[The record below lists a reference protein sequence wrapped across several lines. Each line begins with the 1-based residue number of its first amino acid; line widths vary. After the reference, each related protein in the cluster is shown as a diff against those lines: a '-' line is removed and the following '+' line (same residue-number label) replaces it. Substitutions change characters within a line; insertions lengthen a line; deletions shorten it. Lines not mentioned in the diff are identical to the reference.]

1 MAVYEYRGINKAG
14 KEVKG
19 SRDAESEKALRAS
32 LKKEGVFITR
42 IGQGRK
48 EGESLLAA
56 EVDFASYFERITP
69 SDVAIFT
76 RQLATLVKASIPLA
90 DALAACS
97 EQVEKPKLKKILG
110 KIRTDVNEGSSFAA
124 ALEQYPEVFGGLFAS
139 MVRSGEAS
147 GTLDKVLLR
156 LAEFTEGSV
165 KLKQKIVSA
174 MMYPVIMVS
183 VGFLIL
189 VGLFVYVIPQITQIF
204 KDTGQELP
212 FITQIIIGISDG
224 LREWPG
230 SVILGSLVLFW
241 LLRRWKRSPEGSLR
255 WDRLSLRVPVFGG
268 LLLMVGVARFTKT
281 LATLLTS
288 GVPLLTALE
297 ITKNVLENQ
306 VLMGSIEEAM
316 AAVKEG
322 SSLAS
327 PLKQSGH
334 FPTIVVH
341 MIAVGE
347 RSGALEEML
356 AVVAEAFESQV
367 ENRISRLTTLLE
379 PLMIVGMGVTIAIV
393 VFAVLMPILQ
403 MNSFMQ

>member
-1 MAVYEYRGINKAG
+1 MAVYEYRGINRAG

-19 SRDAESEKALRAS
+19 SRDAESEKALRAL

-56 EVDFASYFERITP
+56 EIDFAAYFERITP

-110 KIRTDVNEGSSFAA
+110 KIRTDVNEGSSFAN
-124 ALEQYPEVFGGLFAS
+124 ALDQYPEVFGGLFAS

-174 MMYPVIMVS
+174 MMYPAIMVG
-183 VGFLIL
+183 VGLLIL
-189 VGLFVYVIPQITQIF
+189 IGLFIYVIPQITQIF

-212 FITQIIIGISDG
+212 FITQIIIGISDL
-224 LREWPG
+224 LREWFG
-230 SVILGSLVLFW
+230 SVLLASLGVYLLF
-241 LLRRWKRSPEGSLR
+241 RRWKKSPEGQKK
-255 WDRLSLRVPVFGG
+255 WDRFSLRVPVFGG

-288 GVPLLTALE
+288 GVPLLTALD

-306 VLMGSIEEAM
+306 VLMGSIDEAM
-316 AAVKEG
+316 VAVKEG

-356 AVVAEAFESQV
+356 SVVAEAFESQV

-379 PLMIVGMGVTIAIV
+379 PLMIVGMGITIAIV